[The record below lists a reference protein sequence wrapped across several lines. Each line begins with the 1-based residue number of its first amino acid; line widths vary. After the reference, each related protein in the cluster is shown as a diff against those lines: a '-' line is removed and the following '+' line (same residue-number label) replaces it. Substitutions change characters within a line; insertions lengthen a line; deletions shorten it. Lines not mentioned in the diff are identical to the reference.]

1 MSAADTHPPE
11 WNPADD
17 EEIVELASCEDDAE
31 AAGLA
36 GALTEAGVPCKI
48 VQGGAGLGGGGLPL
62 GTRTEPK
69 IWVRE
74 HDLAAAR
81 VLLQKLRDDIEAEH
95 RRPHEEE

>member
-1 MSAADTHPPE
+1 MDDATHHPPD
-11 WNPADD
+11 WNPRDD
-17 EEIVELASCEDDAE
+17 EEIVEIASCEDDAE

-36 GALTEAGVPCKI
+36 TALAEAGVPCRV

-81 VLLQKLRDDIEAEH
+81 TLVQRLRDNIEAGH
-95 RRPHEEE
+95 GRPHEEE

>member
-1 MSAADTHPPE
+1 MSTADRPAPE

-36 GALTEAGVPCKI
+36 SALTEAGVPCKI
-48 VQGGAGLGGGGLPL
+48 VQAGAGVGGGGIPL

-81 VLLQKLRDDIEAEH
+81 RLVDGLRADIEAAH
-95 RRPHEEE
+95 AAHPPA

>member
-1 MSAADTHPPE
+1 MSAADPHPPE

-36 GALTEAGVPCKI
+36 AALTEAGVPCKI

-74 HDLAAAR
+74 HDLATA
-81 VLLQKLRDDIEAEH
+81 QKLVTQLRSDIEAGH
-95 RRPHEEE
+95 GRPHEEE

>member
-1 MSAADTHPPE
+1 MSAADTPPPE

-36 GALTEAGVPCKI
+36 AALTEAGVPCKI

-81 VLLQKLRDDIEAEH
+81 VLVQQLRDDIEAGH
-95 RRPHEEE
+95 AAHPGS